1 MEKRKIKLLVS
12 VDYQPE
18 LLHNI
23 RDNSNKLVDQVNEE
37 PTGADIALMD
47 EKIKVSV
54 KCALDNLFDDA
65 FQHPGRKDYLLNHGD
80 ASYDVVRYNDLI

>member
-23 RDNSNKLVDQVNEE
+23 RDESNKRVDQVNEE
-37 PTGADIALMD
+37 PTAADIELMD
-47 EKIKVSV
+47 EEIKDSI

-65 FQHPGRKDYLLNHGD
+65 FCHPDRKDYLLNH
-80 ASYDVVRYNDLI
+80 AYAIYKVVKCDD

>member
-12 VDYQPE
+12 IDYQPE

-37 PTGADIALMD
+37 PTDSDIALMD
-47 EKIKVSV
+47 EKIKVSIE
-54 KCALDNLFDDA
+54 CALDNLLDEA
-65 FQHPGRKDYLLNHGD
+65 FHHPGRKDYLLNHGD
-80 ASYDVVRYNDLI
+80 AIYKVVKCDD

>member
-12 VDYQPE
+12 IDYQPE

-37 PTGADIALMD
+37 PTDADIALTD
-47 EKIKVSV
+47 EKIKVSIE
-54 KCALDNLFDDA
+54 CALDNLFDDA
-65 FQHPGRKDYLLNHGD
+65 FHHPGRKDYLLNHGD
-80 ASYDVVRYNDLI
+80 AIYKVVKCDD

>member
-23 RDNSNKLVDQVNEE
+23 RDNSDVVVDQVNEE
-37 PTGADIALMD
+37 PTDADIALMD
-47 EKIKVSV
+47 EKIKDTIE
-54 KCALDNLFDDA
+54 CALDNLFDDA
-65 FQHPGRKDYLLNHGD
+65 FRYPGSKDYLLNHEN
-80 ASYDVVRYNDLI
+80 AIYKVVKCDD

>member
-12 VDYQPE
+12 VDYYPE

-23 RDNSNKLVDQVNEE
+23 RDISNKLVHQVSEE
-37 PTGADIALMD
+37 PTAADIALMD
-47 EKIKVSV
+47 AEINDSI

-65 FQHPGRKDYLLNHGD
+65 FHYPGRKDYLLNHGD
-80 ASYDVVRYNDLI
+80 ASYEVTGYSD

>member
-23 RDNSNKLVDQVNEE
+23 RDESNKLLDQVNEE
-37 PTGADIALMD
+37 PTDADIALMD
-47 EKIKVSV
+47 EEIKGSIE
-54 KCALDNLFDDA
+54 CALDNLFDDA
-65 FQHPGRKDYLLNHGD
+65 FRHPDRKDYLLNHGN
-80 ASYDVVRYNDLI
+80 AIFKVVKCDD